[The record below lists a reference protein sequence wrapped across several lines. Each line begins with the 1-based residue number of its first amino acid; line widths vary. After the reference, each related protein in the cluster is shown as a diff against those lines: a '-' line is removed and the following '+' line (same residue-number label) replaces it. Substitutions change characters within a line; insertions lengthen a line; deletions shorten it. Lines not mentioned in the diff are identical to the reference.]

1 MYAALKTMPK
11 HKLRSK
17 TLVGQNVELTF
28 DIEIS
33 DKSERKVD
41 SLKKIPGVE
50 SVSLISYQND
60 IGV

>member
-1 MYAALKTMPK
+1 
-11 HKLRSK
+11 
-17 TLVGQNVELTF
+17 LVGQNVELTF

-41 SLKKIPGVE
+41 LLKKIPGVE